1 MSPDKTVFF
10 TAYLNG
16 WRCEPERRDCINLFH
31 NVLMMM
37 FVTHRYNLESERWHR
52 AGLWLAALLIWFGFG
67 AAASAQPSS
76 DAQAAVLRIE
86 PLVIDGQ
93 LSMGIDTELSLNN
106 TMRQALNRG
115 LPLFFSIEV
124 QINQPR
130 WWWFDKDLVDSRLTR
145 RLSFNNLTQQWHIS
159 TGDLSVTFS
168 SFEQVLA
175 ALRRVRNW
183 PVALSDRFNPDTTY
197 EGRVRIRLDTSQLA
211 RPLQLDP
218 ANRNDWALSSSWKSF
233 EFMIRRPTAST
244 S

>member
-1 MSPDKTVFF
+1 MVFF

-16 WRCEPERRDCINLFH
+16 QCSKRERRDCDNLFH
-31 NVLMMM
+31 NVFMMM
-37 FVTHRYNLESERWHR
+37 FVAHQFNLESARWHR
-52 AGLWLAALLIWFGFG
+52 AGLRLAALIIWFGFG
-67 AAASAQPSS
+67 ATTNASAQPLS
-76 DAQAAVLRIE
+76 DAQADVLRIE

-93 LSMGIDTELSLNN
+93 LSMDIDTQLSLNN

-124 QINQPR
+124 EINQPR
-130 WWWFDKDLVDSRLTR
+130 WWWFDKDLVDTRLTR

-168 SFEQVLA
+168 SFEQALA

-183 PVALSDRFNPDTTY
+183 PVALSDRFNPETTY
-197 EGRVRIRLDTSQLA
+197 EGRVRIRLDTTQLA

-218 ANRNDWALSSSWKSF
+218 ANRTEWALSSPWKAF
-233 EFMIRRPTAST
+233 DFMIRRPAMSKP
-244 S
+244 

>member
-1 MSPDKTVFF
+1 MVFF
-10 TAYLNG
+10 TGYLNG
-16 WRCEPERRDCINLFH
+16 QRCERERRDRVNLFH
-31 NVLMMM
+31 NVAMMM
-37 FVTHRYNLESERWHR
+37 FVTHRFNLESARWHR
-52 AGLWLAALLIWFGFG
+52 AGLSLASLLIWFGFWANAG
-67 AAASAQPSS
+67 AQPLS
-76 DAQAAVLRIE
+76 DAQADVLRIE
-86 PLVIDGQ
+86 PVVIDGQ
-93 LSMGIDTELSLNN
+93 LSMDIDTQLSLNN

-130 WWWFDKDLVDSRLTR
+130 WWWFDKDLVDTRLTR

-168 SFEQVLA
+168 SFEQAQA

-197 EGRVRIRLDTSQLA
+197 EGRVRIRLDTTQLA

-218 ANRNDWALSSSWKSF
+218 ANRGDWTLSSPWKAF
-233 EFMIRRPTAST
+233 EFMIRRPAAST
-244 S
+244 P

>member
-1 MSPDKTVFF
+1 MVFF
-10 TAYLNG
+10 TGYLSG
-16 WRCEPERRDCINLFH
+16 RCCERERRDRDNLFH
-31 NVLMMM
+31 NVAMMM
-37 FVTHRYNLESERWHR
+37 FVTHRFNLDSLRWHR
-52 AGLWLAALLIWFGFG
+52 AGLSLASLLIWFGFWANAG
-67 AAASAQPSS
+67 AQPLS
-76 DAQAAVLRIE
+76 DAQADVLRIE
-86 PLVIDGQ
+86 PVVIDGQ
-93 LSMGIDTELSLNN
+93 LSMDIDTQLSLNN

-130 WWWFDKDLVDSRLTR
+130 WWWFDKDLVDTRLTR

-168 SFEQVLA
+168 SFEQALA

-197 EGRVRIRLDTSQLA
+197 EGRVRIRLDTTQLA

-218 ANRNDWALSSSWKSF
+218 ANRTEWALSSPWKAF
-233 EFMIRRPTAST
+233 EFMIRRPAMSKP
-244 S
+244 

>member
-1 MSPDKTVFF
+1 MSPGKMVFF
-10 TAYLNG
+10 TDYSNG
-16 WRCEPERRDCINLFH
+16 RCCEHERRDRLNLFH

-37 FVTHRYNLESERWHR
+37 FVTHRLSLKSLRWHHAR
-52 AGLWLAALLIWFGFG
+52 LCLVALLIWLG
-67 AAASAQPSS
+67 ANDVSAQPLS
-76 DAQAAVLRIE
+76 DAQADVLRIE
-86 PLVIDGQ
+86 PVVIDAE
-93 LSMGIDTELSLNN
+93 LSMDIDTQLSLNS

-124 QINQPR
+124 KIKQPR
-130 WWWFDKDLVDSRLTR
+130 WWWFDKDLVDTRLTR

-159 TGDLSVTFS
+159 TGDLSVTFA
-168 SFEQVLA
+168 SFEQAQA

-197 EGRVRIRLDTSQLA
+197 IGQVRIRLDTTQLA

-218 ANRNDWALSSSWKSF
+218 ANRNDWTLSSPWKAF

-244 S
+244 P